1 MDRWGGDFVLWW
13 ITDPRR
19 YSPLKNVLCPSAQGS
34 EPCHPYGPQ
43 VMESPN
49 CGWLGWWGCQLWKAD
64 EPLRLVGAL
73 GSLSPNL
80 GKPLYKKNVTEKSC
94 QFSAPTWFII
104 FYRAATLQQLELY
117 MNCLGVNPCVE
128 QQIPH
133 EKMLASSFCKKQNY
147 LLGLPALA
155 TSLCWCHGQS
165 SLGRQSTG
173 DLEASQP
180 LSS

>member
-19 YSPLKNVLCPSAQGS
+19 CSPLKNVLCPSAQGS

-80 GKPLYKKNVTEKSC
+80 GKPLYKKKCDRKVLSVLST
-94 QFSAPTWFII
+94 
-104 FYRAATLQQLELY
+104 
-117 MNCLGVNPCVE
+117 
-128 QQIPH
+128 
-133 EKMLASSFCKKQNY
+133 Y
-147 LLGLPALA
+147 LIYYFL
-155 TSLCWCHGQS
+155 QS
-165 SLGRQSTG
+165 SYFAAAGIVYELSWCEPMCRATNTTWKDVGQ
-173 DLEASQP
+173 LFLQKAK
-180 LSS
+180 LSSWVAGTGNLSVLVPWSKLSWQAEHWGLRSFTAPE